1 MANPTMIR
9 FVNSLGVDG
18 IMCVKALFS
27 RYFLRIA
34 IQASFRHV
42 GAKSTRP
49 SPWAGKVK
57 A

>member
-1 MANPTMIR
+1 
-9 FVNSLGVDG
+9 
-18 IMCVKALFS
+18 MCVKALFS